1 MPRSELPLPD
11 GSTRRPTAGPR
22 LARQETQR
30 PREYS
35 VHGQRPQGTDNSF
48 DNVGYE
54 AAGIKAPET
63 IIGYSTRFESSRLQN
78 EGPPPMPDN
87 LLLSRQARP
96 AKRPPPVRDMET
108 SRVNGP
114 GARPPPERTVAI
126 ENVQV
131 FDGTGVGVP
140 RTVTITGD
148 KVANVGSDAPRL
160 SK

>member
-1 MPRSELPLPD
+1 MW
-11 GSTRRPTAGPR
+11 
-22 LARQETQR
+22 
-30 PREYS
+30 
-35 VHGQRPQGTDNSF
+35 
-48 DNVGYE
+48 
-54 AAGIKAPET
+54 
-63 IIGYSTRFESSRLQN
+63 
-78 EGPPPMPDN
+78 
-87 LLLSRQARP
+87 